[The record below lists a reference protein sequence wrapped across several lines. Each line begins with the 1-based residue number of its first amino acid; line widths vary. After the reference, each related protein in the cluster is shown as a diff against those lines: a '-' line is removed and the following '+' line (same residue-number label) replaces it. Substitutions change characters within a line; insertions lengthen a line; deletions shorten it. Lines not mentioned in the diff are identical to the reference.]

1 MLRLFYVIEK
11 KMFLSVKQVGTSILW
26 AIFNNKKKMKKQNK
40 TKQNIKKNKKTRRVT
55 GSICMILHDLASSTE
70 TTRDFARF

>member
-26 AIFNNKKKMKKQNK
+26 AVFNNKKKMKKKPKKNK
-40 TKQNIKKNKKTRRVT
+40 TKNKKRGELQV
-55 GSICMILHDLASSTE
+55 AY
-70 TTRDFARF
+70 A

>member
-26 AIFNNKKKMKKQNK
+26 AVFNNKKKHE
-40 TKQNIKKNKKTRRVT
+40 KKNKNKKPRRVT

>member
-1 MLRLFYVIEK
+1 MLQLFYVIEK

-26 AIFNNKKKMKKQNK
+26 AIFNNNKKNHENPPQKKQ
-40 TKQNIKKNKKTRRVT
+40 KTRRVT

>member
-1 MLRLFYVIEK
+1 MLQLFYVIEK

-26 AIFNNKKKMKKQNK
+26 AISNNKKKMTKKKQK
-40 TKQNIKKNKKTRRVT
+40 KKKQKTRRVT

>member
-26 AIFNNKKKMKKQNK
+26 AIFNNNKKKHEKKQ
-40 TKQNIKKNKKTRRVT
+40 QKNKRRGELQV
-55 GSICMILHDLASSTE
+55 AY
-70 TTRDFARF
+70 A

>member
-1 MLRLFYVIEK
+1 MLQLFYVIEK

-26 AIFNNKKKMKKQNK
+26 AIFNNDKIKHE
-40 TKQNIKKNKKTRRVT
+40 KKNTKKNQKTRRVT

>member
-1 MLRLFYVIEK
+1 MLRLLYVIEK
-11 KMFLSVKQVGTSILW
+11 KMFLSLKQVGTNILW
-26 AIFNNKKKMKKQNK
+26 AIFNNNNKKNMKKKPKKQ
-40 TKQNIKKNKKTRRVT
+40 KTRRVT

>member
-26 AIFNNKKKMKKQNK
+26 AIFNNNKKKHE
-40 TKQNIKKNKKTRRVT
+40 KKNQKNKRRGELQV
-55 GSICMILHDLASSTE
+55 AY
-70 TTRDFARF
+70 A

>member
-26 AIFNNKKKMKKQNK
+26 AIFNNNKKNMKKTPQK
-40 TKQNIKKNKKTRRVT
+40 TKNEESYR
-55 GSICMILHDLASSTE
+55 
-70 TTRDFARF
+70 